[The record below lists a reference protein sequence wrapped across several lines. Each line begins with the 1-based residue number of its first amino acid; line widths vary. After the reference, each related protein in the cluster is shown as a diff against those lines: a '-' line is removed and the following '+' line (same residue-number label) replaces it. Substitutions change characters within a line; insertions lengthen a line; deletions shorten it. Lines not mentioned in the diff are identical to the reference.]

1 MDEATHDGP
10 ALPVRVRLTRRERR
24 RVLLAALVPGPLVA
38 LLLLPFVLGG
48 SGTVADLVGAV
59 VVYGGL
65 LGLTAAVVAYDR
77 LQARHCPRCAELPPD
92 RGVET
97 CPTCGYDLLERPK
110 HLCEQRH
117 RLYLEPGLCECGRR
131 LHRLPPNRGIGREV
145 KRILW
150 FGLWLLAVLVAVAV
164 GLQFV

>member
-10 ALPVRVRLTRRERR
+10 ALPVRVRLTRHGRR
-24 RVLLAALVPGPLVA
+24 RVLLAALAPGPLVA
-38 LLLLPFVLGG
+38 LLLLPFVLRG
-48 SGTVADLVGAV
+48 SGSAADLVGAV

-65 LGLTAAVVAYDR
+65 LGLTAAVVVFDR
-77 LQARHCPRCAELPPD
+77 LQSRHCPRCGELPDD
-92 RGVET
+92 RGVEI

-117 RLYLEPGLCECGRR
+117 RLYLEPGVCECGRR
-131 LHRLPPNRGIGREV
+131 LQRLPPDRGLGREIRRV
-145 KRILW
+145 LW
-150 FGLWLLAVLVAVAV
+150 FGVWLLAVLVAVAI